1 MDDIETTIVALT
13 VGDDTNTTHVATT
26 GDHGDS
32 SSVEADEVGD
42 LSGLDV
48 NLDGVVDLDGGVGVT
63 DGAGIVGDEVW
74 DTLGAKLDTLD
85 LAELVAGLGLRDAVD
100 GEAPLGV
107 VDEAEVL
114 AGLLDGDDVHE
125 SSGVGGVSADLSV
138 DLDQALHDDGLDLP
152 IYPRFPRLIIS
163 TYHRLEE
170 GVRYLAFNAYLSLL
184 RIKTTSGKQSLS
196 L

>member
-26 GDHGDS
+26 SDHGDS

-42 LSGLDV
+42 LSGLNVD
-48 NLDGVVDLDGGVGVT
+48 LDGVVDLDGGIGVT

-74 DTLGAKLDTLD
+74 NTLGAELDTLD

-100 GEAPLGV
+100 GEASLGV

-125 SSGVGGVSADLSV
+125 SSWVGGVSADLSV

-152 IYPRFPRLIIS
+152 MSPRFPRLIIS
-163 TYHRLEE
+163 THHR
-170 GVRYLAFNAYLSLL
+170 
-184 RIKTTSGKQSLS
+184 
-196 L
+196 